1 MKPFRSC
8 SVTST
13 YRQAVVGILAVLAI
27 FAVLPSASAAGYPEK
42 PIRWVVPS
50 TPGGGTDTTTRIV
63 APKLSEILGQ
73 PVVIENRP
81 GASGNVGAAFVAMA
95 PPDGYTLVTCIAS
108 HASNAALQKNIP
120 FDLARDFA
128 PISLLVTLPNV
139 LVGHPSLKPKTVKKL
154 IAHTKA
160 DPGKMMYSSG
170 GLGSIQHMTMELF
183 QNMTGTKML
192 HVPYKATHPALMDAL
207 SGYVPLTVAS
217 SLTTLPQVRSGRLH
231 AYGVTSARRTG
242 AAPDIP
248 TIAEQGV
255 PGYEAVQWFGVLAP
269 VGTPREIVA
278 KLHAAIL
285 LALQDPEVKKH
296 FGNEGADITPSRTPE
311 DFSALIRSD
320 LAKWVKVVKEGGI
333 KAD

>member
-1 MKPFRSC
+1 MKSSRVC
-8 SVTST
+8 SVVLTCG
-13 YRQAVVGILAVLAI
+13 RAAVGILAVLVVQILSA
-27 FAVLPSASAAGYPEK
+27 PASAAGYPEK

-81 GASGNVGAAFVAMA
+81 GASGNVGAAFVAKT

-108 HASNAALQKNIP
+108 HASNAALMTKIP
-120 FDLARDFA
+120 FDLVRDFA

-139 LVGHPSLKPKTVKKL
+139 LVGHPSLQPKTVKEL
-154 IAHTKA
+154 IAHAKA
-160 DPGKMMYSSG
+160 DPGKMQYSSG

-217 SLTTLPQVRSGRLH
+217 SLTILPQVRSGRLH
-231 AYGVTSARRTG
+231 AYGVTSAGRTA
-242 AAPDIP
+242 AAPDVP

-269 VGTPREIVA
+269 TGTPREIIA
-278 KLHAAIL
+278 RLHAAIL
-285 LALQDPEVKKH
+285 RALQDPEVKKH
-296 FGNEGADITPSRTPE
+296 FGNEGADITPSRTPDE
-311 DFSALIRSD
+311 FGALIRSD

>member
-1 MKPFRSC
+1 MKPSRIC
-8 SVTST
+8 SVKGIS
-13 YRQAVVGILAVLAI
+13 RQAVIGIMAVLAVLVA
-27 FAVLPSASAAGYPEK
+27 LPSAFAAGYPEK

-81 GASGNVGAAFVAMA
+81 GASGNVGAAFVAKA
-95 PPDGYTLVTCIAS
+95 PSDGYTLVTCIAS
-108 HASNAALQKNIP
+108 HASNAALMTNIP

-128 PISLLVTLPNV
+128 PLSLLVTLPNV
-139 LVGHPSLKPKTVKKL
+139 LVGHPSLQPKTVKEL
-154 IAHTKA
+154 IAYATIN
-160 DPGKMMYSSG
+160 PGKMQYSSG

-192 HVPYKATHPALMDAL
+192 HVPYKATHPALMDAV

-217 SLTTLPQVRSGRLH
+217 SLTVLPQVRSGRLH
-231 AYGVTSARRTG
+231 AYGVTSAKRTG

-269 VGTPREIVA
+269 AGTPREIVA
-278 KLHAAIL
+278 KLHAAVL
-285 LALQDPEVKKH
+285 RTLQDPEVKKH

-311 DFSALIRSD
+311 EFGALIRSD

-333 KAD
+333 KAE